1 MEVTLSQS
9 SSRSR
14 HSRSRSILFSKPAA
28 KVTIPT
34 KMDFNQKNVLN
45 TLNNNIETS
54 QIDTED
60 KNIDVVRIAER
71 ELNKAPYYGLY
82 DPKNLNATFPCKKQS
97 LIDTSKKQYDK
108 QTSKKMSNEVN
119 RIKLLLDNNDKSK
132 SRAFYI
138 RLAKS
143 KLLLSRQ
150 NFTTSYIRKICEKLQ
165 IDIVSEGKKALISL
179 LDNINEE

>member
-1 MEVTLSQS
+1 MRDCKSYT
-9 SSRSR
+9 
-14 HSRSRSILFSKPAA
+14 
-28 KVTIPT
+28 T
-34 KMDFNQKNVLN
+34 
-45 TLNNNIETS
+45 NNEE
-54 QIDTED
+54 QY
-60 KNIDVVRIAER
+60 
-71 ELNKAPYYGLY
+71 NK
-82 DPKNLNATFPCKKQS
+82 Q
-97 LIDTSKKQYDK
+97 KKQYDK

-143 KLLLSRQ
+143 KLLLNRQ
-150 NFTTSYIRKICEKLQ
+150 NFTTLYIRKICEKLQ